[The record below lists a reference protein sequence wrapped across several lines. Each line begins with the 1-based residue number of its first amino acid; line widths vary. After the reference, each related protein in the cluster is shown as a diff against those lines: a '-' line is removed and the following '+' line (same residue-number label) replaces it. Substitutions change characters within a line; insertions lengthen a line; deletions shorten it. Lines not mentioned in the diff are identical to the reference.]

1 VPRAYKT
8 YTQAERLTI
17 LATAM
22 AEGLSATDVH
32 ERFGVRP
39 VTYYSWR
46 KKNGL
51 KTPTGRPPR
60 AEVNRSSS
68 ENTLGPVLGAFA
80 IVNPR
85 TS

>member
-1 VPRAYKT
+1 MPRAYKT
-8 YTQAERLTI
+8 YTEAERLTI

-60 AEVNRSSS
+60 AEVDRSSS
-68 ENTLGPVLGAFA
+68 ENTLGPESGALA
-80 IVNPR
+80 SVDPAA
-85 TS
+85 S